1 MTPFKQRRLWALLG
15 MVMLFY
21 AVPTTANVLLFHS
34 PTIGLT
40 VNLCVA
46 TIFAAMTYMLW
57 KKLKTLKDLPK
68 DRYTLNFEP
77 KTVVTV
83 MGIASMAMYASAVSI
98 FFHLGL
104 ATQLALITAIPLLV
118 ALISGNLPLLS
129 RRKSDWRNR

>member
-15 MVMLFY
+15 MVALFY
-21 AVPTTANVLLFHS
+21 AVPTMANVLLFHS

-57 KKLKTLKDLPK
+57 KKLKTLKELPK
-68 DRYTLNFEP
+68 DRYTLNAEP
-77 KTVVTV
+77 KTLVTV
-83 MGIASMAMYASAVSI
+83 LLIATMAMYVSAVSI

-104 ATQLALITAIPLLV
+104 ATLLALITAIPL
-118 ALISGNLPLLS
+118 
-129 RRKSDWRNR
+129 